1 MSIIALIVAAGRG
14 ERAGQAGPKQYARLA
29 GETVLAR
36 SIKALGASKRIDGI
50 LCVIHADDRALYDDA
65 MKTLSPRLRKKLREP
80 VTGGATRQHSVMAG
94 LEALTESQ
102 CETVLIHDAARPF
115 VSKKL
120 IDRIIDA
127 VPLTGAAV
135 PTLPMIDTVKEL
147 DRSGFITKTP
157 DRSRLRAVQTPQA
170 FTFKLILGAHRA
182 LVDREMTDDASLVE
196 ALGGPVTPVDGER
209 RNVKLTTPEDFA
221 VAELNLTETV
231 SAMGYDVHAFGEGD
245 HVTLAGI
252 KIPHTRGI
260 LAHSDGDVILH
271 ALCDAIFG
279 AIGAGDIGQHFPPSD
294 PQWKDAPSSTF
305 VAQAIKLL
313 KEQGG
318 SLVNCDVT
326 VLAEEPRIGK
336 HRDAMIESLAGLTG
350 LRKERIGLKATTTEK
365 LGAVGRGEG
374 LVAQVLCTLRL
385 PREA

>member
-1 MSIIALIVAAGRG
+1 M
-14 ERAGQAGPKQYARLA
+14 
-29 GETVLAR
+29 
-36 SIKALGASKRIDGI
+36 
-50 LCVIHADDRALYDDA
+50 
-65 MKTLSPRLRKKLREP
+65 
-80 VTGGATRQHSVMAG
+80 
-94 LEALTESQ
+94 
-102 CETVLIHDAARPF
+102 
-115 VSKKL
+115 
-120 IDRIIDA
+120 
-127 VPLTGAAV
+127 
-135 PTLPMIDTVKEL
+135 
-147 DRSGFITKTP
+147 
-157 DRSRLRAVQTPQA
+157 
-170 FTFKLILGAHRA
+170 
-182 LVDREMTDDASLVE
+182 
-196 ALGGPVTPVDGER
+196 
-209 RNVKLTTPEDFA
+209 
-221 VAELNLTETV
+221 
-231 SAMGYDVHAFGEGD
+231 
-245 HVTLAGI
+245 
-252 KIPHTRGI
+252 
-260 LAHSDGDVILH
+260 ILH

-305 VAQAIKLL
+305 VAHAIKLL